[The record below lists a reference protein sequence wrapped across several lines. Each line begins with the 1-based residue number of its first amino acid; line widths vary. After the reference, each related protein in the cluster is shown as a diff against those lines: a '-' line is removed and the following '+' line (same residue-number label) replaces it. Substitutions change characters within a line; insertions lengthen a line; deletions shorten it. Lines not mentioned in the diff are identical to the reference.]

1 MKIAINTRPLL
12 EEHTQFVLQLY
23 QSLQARGVVL
33 HLQVNFLHWLIKKK
47 QNIED
52 VVVFE
57 GNHDLATDVDFV
69 FSIGGDGTLL
79 ETVTFVGKRE
89 IPIVGINAGRL
100 GFLATV
106 QTNEIAKALDNIFAG
121 KFRVEKRS
129 LLKLVSNKDLF
140 GGLNFAVNEF
150 AILKKDTSSMIV
162 VHAYLD
168 GEFLNSYWS
177 DGLIVS
183 TPTGSTGYSLSCG
196 GPIVL
201 PEANNFII
209 APISPHNLNVRPM
222 IIPDTCE
229 LSFKIE
235 DRKKKFLVALD
246 SRSIPVNPSIE
257 LKVKKEDFN
266 LMLVSFEGSDFIST
280 LRKKLNWGLDVRN

>member
-1 MKIAINTRPLL
+1 MKIAINTRPLK
-12 EEHTQFVLQLY
+12 EEHTEFILALFHDLIGRNVQLHVHIY
-23 QSLQARGVVL
+23 
-33 HLQVNFLHWLIKKK
+33 FFEWLVKKK
-47 QNIED
+47 QD
-52 VVVFE
+52 VSALTFFQ
-57 GNHDLATDVDFV
+57 GNSDLANDLDFV
-69 FSIGGDGTLL
+69 MSIGGDGTLL

-89 IPIVGINAGRL
+89 TPIIGVNAGRL

-106 QTNEIAKALDNIFAG
+106 QTNEVHQAIDKIFSG
-121 KFRVEKRS
+121 QYRVEKRS
-129 LLKLVSNKDLF
+129 LLKLISDKDLF

-168 GEFLNSYWS
+168 GVFLNSYWS

-201 PEANNFII
+201 PESNNFII
-209 APISPHNLNVRPM
+209 APISPHNLNVRPL
-222 IIPDTCE
+222 IIPDSSE
-229 LSFKIE
+229 LSFKID

-246 SRSIPVNPSIE
+246 SRSIPVSPNIE
-257 LKVKKEDFN
+257 LKVKKEEFN
-266 LMLVSFEGSDFIST
+266 LMLVSFEGSDFVST

>member
-222 IIPDTCE
+222 IIPDTSE

-257 LKVKKEDFN
+257 LKVKKEDFK

>member
-12 EEHTQFVLQLY
+12 EEHAQFVLALY

-33 HLQVNFLHWLIKKK
+33 HLHVNFLHWLVKKK
-47 QNIED
+47 QNID
-52 VVVFE
+52 NVIVFE
-57 GNHDLATDVDFV
+57 GNHDLASDLDFV

-106 QTNEIAKALDNIFAG
+106 QTNEIAKALDHIFAG

-129 LLKLVSNKDLF
+129 LLKLVSDKDLF

-201 PEANNFII
+201 PESNNFII
-209 APISPHNLNVRPM
+209 APISPHNLNVRPL
-222 IIPDTCE
+222 IIPDSCE

-257 LKVKKEDFN
+257 LKVKKEEFN